1 LLVDIVELFVLG
13 GGECITNCSKTYD
26 NQREEL
32 AEKVDSLNSTACG
45 YKENLY
51 ILRLRRRSRMCDAR
65 LKKKKELYVT

>member
-32 AEKVDSLNSTACG
+32 AEKVDSLNSTARG
-45 YKENLY
+45 YKEN
-51 ILRLRRRSRMCDAR
+51 I
-65 LKKKKELYVT
+65 